1 VFAAVPGIDAP
12 MNIILVSGNL
22 GKGRIITL
30 SQGHLIIFG
39 LSALILMFVLGSLL
53 YSITMRYA
61 VDIENPYLQSLLS
74 RLNRQEALK
83 NQAQMRDSVNAL
95 ATKLGEMQARLMRLD
110 AVGERL
116 AKAAGVKLQDFNFA
130 EVPGRGGAAPSAAA
144 QDMSVSE
151 FNRQV
156 DQTFDWLNDR
166 TDKLTLID
174 AALLEERLKKNALPT
189 VLPVNSGYFSS
200 NFGNRIDPFTG
211 RTTMHAGIDFVAPTG
226 TSVEAAAGG
235 AVIASEAHPE
245 YGNMIEIDHGNGL
258 TTRYA
263 HLSRRIANVG
273 DVVLKGQKIGELGTT
288 GRSTGPH
295 LHFEVRQHG
304 VALNPKRF
312 LELDS

>member
-1 VFAAVPGIDAP
+1 

-22 GKGRIITL
+22 GKSRIITL
-30 SQGHLIIFG
+30 SQGQLLMFG

-53 YSITMRYA
+53 HSITMRYA

-74 RLNRQEALK
+74 SHTRQEALK
-83 NQAQMRDSVNAL
+83 TQAQMRESVNAL

-116 AKAAGVKLQDFNFA
+116 AKAAGVKPQDFDFA
-130 EVPGRGGAAPSAAA
+130 EVPGRGGAAPSAGA
-144 QDMSVSE
+144 QDMTVSE
-151 FNRQV
+151 FNRQL

-166 TDKLTLID
+166 ADKLTLID

-189 VLPVNSGYFSS
+189 VLPVTSGYFSS

-211 RTTMHAGIDFVAPTG
+211 RTTMHAGIDFVAPSG
-226 TSVEAAAGG
+226 TAVEAAAGG
-235 AVIASEAHPE
+235 AVIASESHPE
-245 YGNMIEIDHGNGL
+245 YGNIVEIDHGNGL

-263 HLSRRIANVG
+263 HLSRRMVNVG
-273 DVVLKGQKIGELGTT
+273 DVVLKGQTIGALGTT